1 MVDFPAH
8 VSSPEGKDDDSS
20 KNMQKLSLSGGRC
33 CVFLAF
39 ESWMFNSSLPRAEEH
54 PPGERTAWTVFHE
67 LEYSPQFWTNP
78 NVIYDFISFHILLH
92 VHVSM
97 YHTYA
102 CAHSMAC
109 SMISVIQVSK
119 KIGEHHE
126 NPWNVVKFII
136 SFSIKLWKK
145 WFTLGIWMHFVS
157 FFWHF
162 QTQLNVQSL
171 GLTWYP
177 INNIK

>member
-33 CVFLAF
+33 CVFLSF

-78 NVIYDFISFHILLH
+78 NVIYDFISFHILGCIYH
-92 VHVSM
+92 VTM
-97 YHTYA
+97 LIL
-102 CAHSMAC
+102 CHSHWM
-109 SMISVIQVSK
+109 SSLI
-119 KIGEHHE
+119 
-126 NPWNVVKFII
+126 P
-136 SFSIKLWKK
+136 
-145 WFTLGIWMHFVS
+145 IWMKHHSYQVFNLDVQLSKPTGGEKSQMQPIELRKSSTEITLSERNGPQMLLVLKCFNVS
-157 FFWHF
+157 SRW
-162 QTQLNVQSL
+162 
-171 GLTWYP
+171 
-177 INNIK
+177 